1 MILLIELL
9 KKNYIKFFLIIW
21 CFFLFNPIIFSGLLS
36 DDGYNF
42 QVGGKLI
49 DEKINIFTL
58 YINETY
64 GWLRNSGRF
73 FPLHW
78 FVYFLNYYIN
88 DILLLKIIIYL
99 LNLTVLFLIFKL
111 FSKYL
116 KKEKTALLAII
127 LLPSIYFFRN
137 EYDPIITWNGR
148 IQLIYIF
155 FILSLI
161 YLLKFIKTEKKSN
174 LYISYTYH
182 FVSILFYE
190 ISYLN
195 FIILILFSLILLKG
209 KGIKYIFNLV
219 KFYFIPPIILV
230 LLGFW
235 LRSKYSFWL
244 IFDEEIKPSYPGVIL
259 DLNNYFNFFF
269 LQIKITFTGIIKLV
283 NINILNNLNIR
294 DKFFFTISF
303 FFLVKIFLNIYHDKI
318 NKNTICAVIFGFC
331 LLVLPAAIISSSQK
345 YKQEFLENSELIYA
359 NIYPQ
364 YIGMTIIICV
374 LLSLIYFKNIF
385 LKYIFSIFLSLLVIN
400 CAIFT
405 YGQNIKF
412 NEDKNLKFKQV
423 PYLIDSAI
431 NRGIFNGL
439 NENTIILQNSNL
451 PWDWYW
457 FTARKT
463 KKIFKFCEIKNLFNE
478 NQCLNTKYYL
488 DIKELNK
495 ETFDI
500 DVKNYEI
507 FAFYYYFTGDNGYVN
522 LFKISKVQKNGDLK
536 IFSHEV
542 LEFNIQENKLVK
554 KKLENE
560 VNVSDFFTTSKLV
573 NNHLLKKNKINLN

>member
-21 CFFLFNPIIFSGLLS
+21 CCFLFNPIIFSGLLS

-174 LYISYTYH
+174 LYISYTCH

-195 FIILILFSLILLKG
+195 FIILILFSLILFKG

-219 KFYFIPPIILV
+219 KFYFIPPIILL

-269 LQIKITFTGIIKLV
+269 SQIKITFTGIINLV
-283 NINILNNLNIR
+283 NSNILNNLNIR

-303 FFLVKIFLNIYHDKI
+303 FFLVKIFLNICHDKI

-331 LLVLPAAIISSSQK
+331 FLVLPAAIISSSQK

-364 YIGMTIIICV
+364 YIGMTIVICV

-405 YGQNIKF
+405 YGQNIRF
-412 NEDKNLKFKQV
+412 NEDRNLKFKQV

-431 NRGIFNGL
+431 NKGIFNGL
-439 NENTIILQNSNL
+439 NEDTIILQNSNL

-463 KKIFKFCEIKNLFNE
+463 KKIFKFCDFKNLFKE
-478 NQCLNTKYYL
+478 NQCLNNKYYL

-500 DVKNYEI
+500 DVKNFKI

-522 LFKISKVQKNGDLK
+522 LFKISKVQKNSDLK
-536 IFSHEV
+536 IFSYEV

-560 VNVSDFFTTSKLV
+560 INIIDFFTSDKLV
-573 NNHLLKKNKINLN
+573 NNKLLKANKINFD

>member
-1 MILLIELL
+1 L
-9 KKNYIKFFLIIW
+9 
-21 CFFLFNPIIFSGLLS
+21 
-36 DDGYNF
+36 
-42 QVGGKLI
+42 
-49 DEKINIFTL
+49 NIF
-58 YINETY
+58 
-64 GWLRNSGRF
+64 
-73 FPLHW
+73 H
-78 FVYFLNYYIN
+78 
-88 DILLLKIIIYL
+88 
-99 LNLTVLFLIFKL
+99 
-111 FSKYL
+111 
-116 KKEKTALLAII
+116 
-127 LLPSIYFFRN
+127 
-137 EYDPIITWNGR
+137 
-148 IQLIYIF
+148 
-155 FILSLI
+155 
-161 YLLKFIKTEKKSN
+161 
-174 LYISYTYH
+174 H
-182 FVSILFYE
+182 
-190 ISYLN
+190 
-195 FIILILFSLILLKG
+195 
-209 KGIKYIFNLV
+209 
-219 KFYFIPPIILV
+219 
-230 LLGFW
+230 
-235 LRSKYSFWL
+235 
-244 IFDEEIKPSYPGVIL
+244 
-259 DLNNYFNFFF
+259 
-269 LQIKITFTGIIKLV
+269 
-283 NINILNNLNIR
+283 
-294 DKFFFTISF
+294 
-303 FFLVKIFLNIYHDKI
+303 KI

-331 LLVLPAAIISSSQK
+331 FLVLPAAIISSSQK
-345 YKQEFLENSELIYA
+345 YKQEFLENSELIYS

-431 NRGIFNGL
+431 NKGIFSGL
-439 NENTIILQNSNL
+439 NEDTIILQNSNL

-463 KKIFKFCEIKNLFNE
+463 KKIFKFCEIKNLFNK

-522 LFKISKVQKNGDLK
+522 LFKISKVQKNMDLK

-542 LEFNIQENKLVK
+542 LEFNIRENKLVK

-560 VNVSDFFTTSKLV
+560 INVIDFFTTGKLV
-573 NNHLLKKNKINLN
+573 NNQLLKKNKINLN